1 MKTIETYLPVFPGFY
16 NTFFECDES
25 DVIDSYNQENDTN
38 FDYDNFE
45 WDYSEYYDQIARNCC
60 DAIET
65 LLKKNNIVQSIKFQ
79 NIVSPLYYNY
89 SNDGINVEVEIN
101 IENLIL
107 FIAQNKEEF
116 DTYIKE
122 NYSSR
127 DGFISFHSNDG
138 NEWLKSLVYD
148 DFKKPEHCFG
158 ALLEFICDFLIY
170 NQCADSTAYWLYEQM
185 EKYDYCEP
193 NYTLIESDN
202 T

>member
-16 NTFFECDES
+16 NTIFEPES
-25 DVIDSYNQENDTN
+25 ECNDIIYTYNQENDTN
-38 FDYDNFE
+38 FDYDNFD

-79 NIVSPLYYNY
+79 NIVSPQYYNY
-89 SNDGINVEVEIN
+89 SNDSINVEVEIN

-107 FIAQNKEEF
+107 FIAQNKKEF

-127 DGFISFHSNDG
+127 DGFMSFHSNDG
-138 NEWLKSLVYD
+138 DEWFKSLVCN
-148 DFKKPEHCFG
+148 DFKKEKHCFG
-158 ALLEFICDFLIY
+158 ALLEFVCGLL
-170 NQCADSTAYWLYEQM
+170 NQSTIKPEYWLYEQM
-185 EKYDYCEP
+185 ENYDYCEP
-193 NYTLIESDN
+193 NYTIIESDN
-202 T
+202 I